1 MKLSLLYS
9 ISLPVLAA
17 TLTGCSQSGHNISQ
31 SAQNTATVSVAKPQI
46 RTIVLYNEYP
56 GYLTANKSV
65 DVVAK
70 VNGEILQKNYESGST
85 VTKGQIL
92 FSIDPSVYRNRVTE
106 AQAALTT
113 AKSNCE
119 YAREHYEA
127 VQKALASD
135 AVSKMEV
142 IQAQTNYEQ
151 TQASIKNAE
160 AALEMAK
167 RNLAYCTVVAPIS
180 GMATT
185 DVISAG
191 NYISGEDQP
200 VKLAT
205 IYDNTS
211 MTANFA
217 IEDERYLEILN
228 SQQSRDTLDFK
239 HIPLSFSE
247 SLPHEYTGSLTY
259 MAPNMLQSTGT
270 MKMECK
276 IENPY
281 NELRPGMFVK
291 VHLPYAKATN
301 AILVNNA
308 SIATDQQGSY
318 MYVVNDS
325 NKVVYTPV
333 KTGELVEDS
342 LRIITSGLQ
351 PHDRYVTRALL
362 KVKNGMTVNPVAHK

>member
-1 MKLSLLYS
+1 MKPRLIYCFLF
-9 ISLPVLAA
+9 PVVSAV
-17 TLTGCSQSGHNISQ
+17 LTGCTQSGHRQSSTEKTSETVTVARPRIS
-31 SAQNTATVSVAKPQI
+31 TV
-46 RTIVLYNEYP
+46 VLYNEYP

-85 VTKGQIL
+85 VSKGQVL
-92 FSIDPSVYRNRVTE
+92 FTIDPSVYRNRVTE
-106 AQAALTT
+106 AQSALTT
-113 AKSNCE
+113 AKSNCD

-151 TQASIKNAE
+151 AQASIKNAE

-180 GMATT
+180 GMATSDIVST
-185 DVISAG
+185 G
-191 NYISGEDQP
+191 NYISGEAEP

-217 IEDERYLEILN
+217 IEDERYLAILN
-228 SQQSRDTLDFK
+228 SQQSRDTLDFE
-239 HIPLSFSE
+239 HIPLTFSE
-247 SLPHEYTGSLTY
+247 PLPHEYTGALTY
-259 MAPNMLQSTGT
+259 MAPNMMQSTGT

-276 IENPY
+276 INNPY
-281 NELRPGMFVK
+281 NELRPGMYVK
-291 VHLPYAKATN
+291 VRLPYAKATD
-301 AILVNNA
+301 AIIVDNA
-308 SIATDQQGSY
+308 SVATDQQGNY

-325 NKVVYTPV
+325 NRVVYTPV
-333 KTGELVEDS
+333 ETGELYEDS
-342 LRIITSGLQ
+342 LRIITGGLK
-351 PHDRYVTRALL
+351 PDDRYVTRALL
-362 KVKNGMTVNPVAHK
+362 KVKNGMTVNPVIRE